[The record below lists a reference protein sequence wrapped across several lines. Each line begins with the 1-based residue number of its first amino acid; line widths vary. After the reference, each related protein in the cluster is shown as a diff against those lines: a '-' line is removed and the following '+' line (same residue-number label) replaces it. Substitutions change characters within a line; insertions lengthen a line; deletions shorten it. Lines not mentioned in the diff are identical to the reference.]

1 VKHQRIGFFCE
12 GCLPFHAHSLE
23 ERPLGG
29 TETGIIYLADELA
42 LLGHDVEVFTRHF
55 DTDTQQ
61 PAPRKPTYRPLQ
73 AIHNCH
79 PFDALIL
86 VKDYRPAR
94 FRLPARRVFVLTGDG
109 PDQYA
114 NFGIGDRRMIAALDG
129 ILCVS
134 NWQATSLAEASGFP
148 RQKMF
153 FIGNGVN
160 LSLFAGSEERHMK
173 RLCYASAPNRGLHL
187 CYLAFQLLL
196 QLQPDAELH
205 IFGGYDLYN
214 DKQKFA
220 GPLVAQFEALKAQMS
235 QQQGIVFHG
244 NCIQSLLARELMQSA
259 ILFYPNN
266 IPETSC
272 IVALEAQAAGC
283 VVIASQSGGLPE
295 TVGERGI
302 LIAEPPGSKE
312 YLRAAAQ
319 AADQL
324 LSDHNLWQ
332 SYSNRGRSYLFQQGG
347 WDKVA
352 KRFLSA
358 ITS

>member
-1 VKHQRIGFFCE
+1 MKHQRIGFFCE
-12 GCLPFHAHSLE
+12 GCLPFHAHSIE

-29 TETGIIYLADELA
+29 TETGIIYLAHELA
-42 LLGHDVEVFTRHF
+42 LLGHEVEVFTRHF
-55 DTDTQQ
+55 EADIQQ
-61 PAPRKPTYRPLQ
+61 PQPLHPTYRPLQ
-73 AIHNCH
+73 AIHTCN
-79 PFDALIL
+79 PFDVLIL

-109 PDQYA
+109 ADQYS

-129 ILCVS
+129 VLCVS
-134 NWQATSLAEASGFP
+134 QWQAATLSEASGFP
-148 RQKMF
+148 RHKFF

-160 LSLFAGSEERHMK
+160 LSHFAGSEQRNMK

-214 DKQKFA
+214 DEQKFS
-220 GPLVAQFEALKAQMS
+220 GPLVTQFEALKAEMTKQPR
-235 QQQGIVFHG
+235 IVFRG
-244 NCIQSLLARELMQSA
+244 NCTQAILARELMQSA

-283 VVIASQSGGLPE
+283 VVIASHSGGLPE
-295 TVGERGI
+295 TVAERGI
-302 LIAEPPGSKE
+302 LLTEPPGSKE
-312 YLRAAAQ
+312 YLRVAAE
-319 AADQL
+319 AADRV
-324 LSDHNLWQ
+324 LSNHDLWQ
-332 SYSNRGRSYLFQQGG
+332 SYSSKGRSYLFQQGG

-352 KRFLSA
+352 KRFLTA
-358 ITS
+358 VTS